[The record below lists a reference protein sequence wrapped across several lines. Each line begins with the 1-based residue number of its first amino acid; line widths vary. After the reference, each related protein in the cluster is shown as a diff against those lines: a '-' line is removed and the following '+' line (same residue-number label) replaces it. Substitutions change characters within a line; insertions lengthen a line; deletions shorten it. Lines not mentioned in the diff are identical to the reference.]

1 MGPVSSFHEDYQI
14 EGNCNRWISRCLNI
28 GTRFANINL
37 AEVERAFKEVSD
49 GKNVVLS
56 FADHDFRDLR
66 KDVKEAYEMISTVQK
81 NPNIKFKYSEAG
93 QAMRESLNL
102 ENKKHCEINMELK
115 KVNEKAHVLMVQS
128 NIDIFGSQPYLSI
141 KTFDGKYFY
150 DNLIFKFLKENGHI
164 HLMRKLFLSN

>member
-1 MGPVSSFHEDYQI
+1 MKIMVISSICQLGGLAIERAPLTWVPYHPSHEDYQI

-81 NPNIKFKYSEAG
+81 NI
-93 QAMRESLNL
+93 QILNL
-102 ENKKHCEINMELK
+102 NTQRQ
-115 KVNEKAHVLMVQS
+115 A
-128 NIDIFGSQPYLSI
+128 
-141 KTFDGKYFY
+141 
-150 DNLIFKFLKENGHI
+150 
-164 HLMRKLFLSN
+164 KL